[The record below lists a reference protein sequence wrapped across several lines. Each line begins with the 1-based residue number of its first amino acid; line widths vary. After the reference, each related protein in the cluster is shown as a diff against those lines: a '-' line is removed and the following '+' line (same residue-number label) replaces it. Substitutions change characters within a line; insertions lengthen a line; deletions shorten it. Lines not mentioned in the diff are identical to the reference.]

1 MTQMTEM
8 QGLEVKRQRTLE
20 VTPKPSMDWVMQP
33 LHLRNRRGYEV
44 CVRSREHSGSNCR
57 MDGDGYT
64 FGPVGLC

>member
-33 LHLRNRRGYEV
+33 LHLRNRRHLRLNEL
-44 CVRSREHSGSNCR
+44 
-57 MDGDGYT
+57 
-64 FGPVGLC
+64 PVLG